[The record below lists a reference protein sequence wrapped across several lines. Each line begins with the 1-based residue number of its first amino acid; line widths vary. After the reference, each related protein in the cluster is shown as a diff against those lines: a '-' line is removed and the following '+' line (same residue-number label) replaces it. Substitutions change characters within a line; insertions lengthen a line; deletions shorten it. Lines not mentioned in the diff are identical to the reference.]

1 MIFKNKMQKIIAFL
15 SLIRLQNLF
24 IVALCQYFIRFAFT
38 KTFLPFPA
46 LNDLEF
52 FFFVFTT
59 ISIAASGYIINDI
72 YDVETDK
79 INKSGKLII
88 GEIIKVETAII
99 FYFLLNTIA
108 LFSGVYL
115 AIIIGKPLY
124 SLIFVYCIFFLW
136 RYSRSMKKAF
146 LIGNLHVGILTALV
160 LINTALFDIIPNI
173 HFPGNESG
181 RMILKIILVYSLF
194 SFFLTLIREF
204 VKDIE
209 DKEGDMAI
217 NAKTLVIVLGVKKT
231 KFIIFCLSFAVLVI
245 VGFWQ
250 YFQLQIISLNSII
263 KWDGEVY
270 ESVLIWGTDRFA
282 IIYTA
287 ILQTILLLFVLRLY
301 NSRTKKDFYYL
312 SQLCKIIMLVGIC
325 SMPFFTY
332 FYLQ

>member
-1 MIFKNKMQKIIAFL
+1 MQKIIAFL

-250 YFQLQIISLNSII
+250 YFQLQIISLNSI

>member
-1 MIFKNKMQKIIAFL
+1 MQKIAAFL

-24 IVALCQYFIRFAFT
+24 IVALCQYFIRSAFT

-59 ISIAASGYIINDI
+59 ISITAAGYIINDI

-79 INKSGKLII
+79 INKNGKLII
-88 GEIIKVETAII
+88 GEIIKAKTANIC
-99 FYFLLNTIA
+99 YFLLNTLA
-108 LFSGVYL
+108 LFSGIYL
-115 AIIIGKPLY
+115 AFIIGNPLY
-124 SLIFVYCIFFLW
+124 SLVFVYCIFFLW
-136 RYSRSMKKAF
+136 RYSKSMKKEF
-146 LIGNLHVGILTALV
+146 LIGNFHVGILTALV

-181 RMILKIILVYSLF
+181 GMILKIILVYALF
-194 SFFLTLIREF
+194 SFLLTLIREF
-204 VKDIE
+204 IKDLE
-209 DKEGDMAI
+209 DKEGDMTI
-217 NAKTLVIVLGVKKT
+217 NAKTLAIVLGVKKT
-231 KFIIFCLSFAVLVI
+231 KFIIFCLFFVVVAI

-250 YFQLQIISLNSII
+250 YFQLQIISLNSI
-263 KWDGEVY
+263 KWDGEIY
-270 ESVLIWGTDRFA
+270 ESVLIWGTDKFA
-282 IIYTA
+282 IMYTA
-287 ILQTILLLFVLRLY
+287 ILQTILLLFVLKLY

-312 SQLCKIIMLVGIC
+312 SQLCKIIMLLGIC

>member
-1 MIFKNKMQKIIAFL
+1 MQKITAFL

-88 GEIIKVETAII
+88 DKIIKVKTAII
-99 FYFLLNTIA
+99 CYFLLNTMA
-108 LFSGVYL
+108 LFSGIYL
-115 AIIIGKPLY
+115 ALIIGQPLY

-136 RYSRSMKKAF
+136 RYSRSMKKEF

-217 NAKTLVIVLGVKKT
+217 NAKTLAIVLGVKKT

-250 YFQLQIISLNSII
+250 YFQLQIISLDSI

-270 ESVLIWGTDRFA
+270 ESVSVLIWGTDKFA

-301 NSRTKKDFYYL
+301 TSRTKKDFYYL
-312 SQLCKIIMLVGIC
+312 SQLCKIIMLIGIC
-325 SMPFFTY
+325 SIPFFTY
-332 FYLQ
+332 FYIQ

>member
-1 MIFKNKMQKIIAFL
+1 MQKIIAFL

-88 GEIIKVETAII
+88 GEIIKAETAII

-108 LFSGVYL
+108 LFSGIYL

-173 HFPGNESG
+173 HLPGNESG

-209 DKEGDMAI
+209 DREGDIAI
-217 NAKTLVIVLGVKKT
+217 NAKTLAIVLGVKKT
-231 KFIIFCLSFAVLVI
+231 KIIIFCLSFVVLVI

-250 YFQLQIISLNSII
+250 YFQLQIISLNSI

-312 SQLCKIIMLVGIC
+312 SQLCKIVMLVGIC
-325 SMPFFTY
+325 SIPFFTY

>member
-1 MIFKNKMQKIIAFL
+1 MQKMAAFL

-59 ISIAASGYIINDI
+59 ISITAAGYIINDI

-79 INKSGKLII
+79 INKNGKLII
-88 GEIIKVETAII
+88 GEIIKAKTAII
-99 FYFLLNTIA
+99 CYFLLNTLA
-108 LFSGVYL
+108 LFLGIYL

-124 SLIFVYCIFFLW
+124 SLVFVYCIFFLW
-136 RYSRSMKKAF
+136 RYSKSMKKAF
-146 LIGNLHVGILTALV
+146 LIGNFHIGILTALV

-181 RMILKIILVYSLF
+181 GMILKIILVYALF
-194 SFFLTLIREF
+194 SFLLTLIREF
-204 VKDIE
+204 IKDLE

-217 NAKTLVIVLGVKKT
+217 NAKTLAIVLGVKKT
-231 KFIIFCLSFAVLVI
+231 KFIIFCLFFAVVAI

-250 YFQLQIISLNSII
+250 YFQLQIISLNSI
-263 KWDGEVY
+263 KWDGEIY
-270 ESVLIWGTDRFA
+270 ESVLIWGTDKFA
-282 IIYTA
+282 IMYTA
-287 ILQTILLLFVLRLY
+287 ILQTILLLFVLKLY

-312 SQLCKIIMLVGIC
+312 SQLCKIIMLLGIC
-325 SMPFFTY
+325 SIPFFTY

>member
-1 MIFKNKMQKIIAFL
+1 MTFKNKMQKIIAFL

-88 GEIIKVETAII
+88 GEIIKAETAII

-108 LFSGVYL
+108 LFSGIYL

-209 DKEGDMAI
+209 DKEGDIAI
-217 NAKTLVIVLGVKKT
+217 NAKTLAIVLGVKKT
-231 KFIIFCLSFAVLVI
+231 KVIIFCLSFVVLVI

-250 YFQLQIISLNSII
+250 YFQLQIIFLNSI

-325 SMPFFTY
+325 SIPFFTY

>member
-1 MIFKNKMQKIIAFL
+1 MQKITAFL

>member
-1 MIFKNKMQKIIAFL
+1 MQKIIAFL

-250 YFQLQIISLNSII
+250 YFQFQIISLNSII

-325 SMPFFTY
+325 SIPFFTY

>member
-1 MIFKNKMQKIIAFL
+1 MQKIIAFF

-88 GEIIKVETAII
+88 GEIIKAETAII

-108 LFSGVYL
+108 LFSGIYL
-115 AIIIGKPLY
+115 AIVIGKPLY

-173 HFPGNESG
+173 HLPGNESG

-209 DKEGDMAI
+209 DKEGDIAI
-217 NAKTLVIVLGVKKT
+217 NAKTLAIVLGVKKT
-231 KFIIFCLSFAVLVI
+231 KIIIFCLSFVVLVI

-250 YFQLQIISLNSII
+250 YFQLQIISLNSI

-325 SMPFFTY
+325 SIPFFTY

>member
-1 MIFKNKMQKIIAFL
+1 MQKIIAFL

-46 LNDLEF
+46 LNDVEF

-88 GEIIKVETAII
+88 GEIIKAETAII

-108 LFSGVYL
+108 LFSGIYL

-173 HFPGNESG
+173 HLPGNESG

-209 DKEGDMAI
+209 DKEGDIAI
-217 NAKTLVIVLGVKKT
+217 NAKTLAIVLGVKKT
-231 KFIIFCLSFAVLVI
+231 KIIIFCLSFVVLVI

-250 YFQLQIISLNSII
+250 YFQLQIISLNSI

-312 SQLCKIIMLVGIC
+312 SQLCKIVMLVGIC
-325 SMPFFTY
+325 SIPFFTY

>member
-1 MIFKNKMQKIIAFL
+1 MTFKNKMQKIIAFL

-88 GEIIKVETAII
+88 GEIIKAETAII

-108 LFSGVYL
+108 LFSGIYL

-209 DKEGDMAI
+209 DKEGDIAI
-217 NAKTLVIVLGVKKT
+217 NAKTLAIVLGVKKT
-231 KFIIFCLSFAVLVI
+231 KIIIFCLSFVVLVI

-250 YFQLQIISLNSII
+250 YFQLQIISLNSI

-325 SMPFFTY
+325 SIPFFTY

>member
-1 MIFKNKMQKIIAFL
+1 MQKIIAFL

>member
-1 MIFKNKMQKIIAFL
+1 MTFKNKMQKIIAFL

-46 LNDLEF
+46 LNDVEF

-88 GEIIKVETAII
+88 GEIIKAETAII

-108 LFSGVYL
+108 LFSGIYL

-209 DKEGDMAI
+209 DKEGDIAI
-217 NAKTLVIVLGVKKT
+217 NAKTLAIVLGVKKT
-231 KFIIFCLSFAVLVI
+231 KIIIFCLSFVVLVI

-250 YFQLQIISLNSII
+250 YFQLQIISLNSI

-325 SMPFFTY
+325 SIPFFTY

>member
-1 MIFKNKMQKIIAFL
+1 MQKIIAFL

-231 KFIIFCLSFAVLVI
+231 KFIIFCLSLAVLVI

>member
-1 MIFKNKMQKIIAFL
+1 MTFKNKMQKIIAFL

-88 GEIIKVETAII
+88 GEIIKAETAII

-108 LFSGVYL
+108 LFSGIYL

-209 DKEGDMAI
+209 DKEGDIAI
-217 NAKTLVIVLGVKKT
+217 NAKTLAIVLGVKKT
-231 KFIIFCLSFAVLVI
+231 KVIIFCLSFVVLVI

-250 YFQLQIISLNSII
+250 YFQLQIIFLNSI

-325 SMPFFTY
+325 SIPFFTY
-332 FYLQ
+332 FYFQ